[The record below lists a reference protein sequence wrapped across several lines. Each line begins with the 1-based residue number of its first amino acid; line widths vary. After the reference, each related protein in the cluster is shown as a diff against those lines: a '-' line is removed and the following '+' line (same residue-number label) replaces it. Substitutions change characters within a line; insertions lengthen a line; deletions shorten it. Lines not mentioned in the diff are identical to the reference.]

1 MSFGA
6 DRWVAADRFAQYGG
20 PHSVKSMR
28 FYALTSM
35 LADAETSCIEGKDM
49 EAIEHLRELQA
60 HCEKMIALLAPEE
73 KHRPTIVAA

>member
-28 FYALTSM
+28 FYALTRM
-35 LADAETSCIEGKDM
+35 LADAETSSIEGKHI
-49 EAIEHLRELQA
+49 AIEHLRELQA

-73 KHRPTIVAA
+73 KRRPAIVAA

>member
-1 MSFGA
+1 MGVGGQV
-6 DRWVAADRFAQYGG
+6 RQYGG

-28 FYALTSM
+28 FYALTRM
-35 LADAETSCIEGKDM
+35 LADAETSCIEGKDI

-73 KHRPTIVAA
+73 KRRPTIVAA

>member
-1 MSFGA
+1 
-6 DRWVAADRFAQYGG
+6 
-20 PHSVKSMR
+20 
-28 FYALTSM
+28 
-35 LADAETSCIEGKDM
+35 M

>member
-1 MSFGA
+1 
-6 DRWVAADRFAQYGG
+6 
-20 PHSVKSMR
+20 VKSMR

>member
-6 DRWVAADRFAQYGG
+6 DRWVSADRFAEYGG

>member
-6 DRWVAADRFAQYGG
+6 ERWVSGDRFAQYGG

-28 FYALTSM
+28 FYALTRM
-35 LADAETSCIEGKDM
+35 FADAETSCIEGKDI

-73 KHRPTIVAA
+73 KRRSTMVAA